1 MRTSIKKLA
10 ILMIALCLSVSSS
23 IISFAGEWKQDDIGW
38 WYVNDDGTV
47 VVNDWKQIDN
57 NWYHFGSDGYMQHS
71 GVLSLEEK
79 KYVLMSSGALET
91 NRNYGFGSSD
101 ENGIFTLIDIFTIE
115 QEENLYATYCE
126 QFGIDMSAL
135 FNGLGHNREY
145 TINCPNVNFPK
156 DSEGSV
162 QSRLVVELIK
172 EAINFNVWFA
182 GVHGFDYSYTYKYDK
197 EANRFTMTFKIS
209 DNAPAS
215 APSIIMY

>member
-1 MRTSIKKLA
+1 MRTSIRKLA

-23 IISFAGEWKQDDIGW
+23 IISFAGEWKQDSKGY
-38 WYVNDDGTV
+38 WYVNDDGTF

-71 GVLSLEEK
+71 GVLSLDGK

-101 ENGIFTLIDIFTIE
+101 ENGIFTFIDIFTIE

-135 FNGLGHNREY
+135 
-145 TINCPNVNFPK
+145 
-156 DSEGSV
+156 
-162 QSRLVVELIK
+162 LIFQKIVK
-172 EAINFNVWFA
+172 EVFSPVL
-182 GVHGFDYSYTYKYDK
+182 
-197 EANRFTMTFKIS
+197 
-209 DNAPAS
+209 
-215 APSIIMY
+215 